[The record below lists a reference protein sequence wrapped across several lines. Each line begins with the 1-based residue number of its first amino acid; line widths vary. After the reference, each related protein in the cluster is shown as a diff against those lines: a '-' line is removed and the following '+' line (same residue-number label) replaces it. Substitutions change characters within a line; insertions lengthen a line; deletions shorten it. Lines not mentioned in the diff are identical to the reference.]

1 MLGDNHGVACAP
13 VVIDTA
19 DRVLSAMGYN
29 VTRNT
34 PYSGGFVTRHYGRP
48 GQGVH
53 ALQIEINRA
62 LYMDEERILRGP
74 GLPRLAADLSRLIAV
89 LGEIEPLQLEAA

>member
-1 MLGDNHGVACAP
+1 M
-13 VVIDTA
+13 IDTA
-19 DRVLSAMGYN
+19 QRALEAQGFQVA
-29 VTRNT
+29 RNS

-74 GLPRLAADLSRLIAV
+74 GLPRLAADLSRLIGR
-89 LGEIEPLQLEAA
+89 LGEIEPLHLEAA